1 MLLTRSPTPHIKPHP
16 NSLGSNTMITPT
28 TITNYNRTEAELE
41 EFLMFAILVAGK
53 GAEQQAKKL
62 DAFLKHCMHD
72 QIGKPFKQIEELDK
86 LNWLEIKMKQFKLGQ
101 YKRIGH
107 AFREILKFKGKLKKV
122 TIEELESVKGI
133 GSKTARFFVL
143 HSRPNVK
150 VAVLDTHILK
160 WMKAIGHDVPKA
172 TPTKKKYG
180 IIEKLFLCMAEA
192 RNMSPADLDLHIW
205 KSYATKA

>member
-1 MLLTRSPTPHIKPHP
+1 MINPTE
-16 NSLGSNTMITPT
+16 
-28 TITNYNRTEAELE
+28 ITNYNRTEAELE

-62 DAFLKHCMHD
+62 DAFLSFIKKHNFGKTPFECI
-72 QIGKPFKQIEELDK
+72 QQCIGYQLV
-86 LNWLEIKMKQFKLGQ
+86 NSMMVFKLGQ
-101 YKRIGH
+101 YKRIEG
-107 AFREILKFKGKLKKV
+107 AFKGILAFKGRLKNV

-143 HSRPNVK
+143 HSRPDAK

-160 WMKAIGHDVPKA
+160 WMSEQGYKNIPKA
-172 TPTKKKYG
+172 TPPKKKYAE
-180 IIEKLFLCMAEA
+180 IEKLFLQEA
-192 RNMSPADLDLHIW
+192 IRHQMTPADLDLTIW